1 MEQTQMAEFDR
12 ESPWTGWRPLR
23 IVALSTVLV
32 GLSGGALGYSVA
44 VMRHE
49 DFPTTTHLIAIGLF
63 ALALLGC
70 GWLLVRQ
77 IRAPTGE
84 DPLTRQERLNRNLL
98 VISALVG
105 VVIALVMSLAE
116 VESGGDGFLSNDPLP
131 PVVAILL
138 ILVTGLLVP
147 AISIYW
153 QRIIDEQEADATKTG
168 ALFALYT
175 YAIGA
180 PVWWLAWRGGFVAP
194 PDGFIIY
201 FATMIV
207 MCAIWLWKKYR

>member
-1 MEQTQMAEFDR
+1 MEQTQMADFDR
-12 ESPWTGWRPLR
+12 EAPWAGWRWLR
-23 IVALSTVLV
+23 ILALGTVTLLLSGYALGFTVGALQHEHGLHTDKVIKITVL
-32 GLSGGALGYSVA
+32 
-44 VMRHE
+44 
-49 DFPTTTHLIAIGLF
+49 

-70 GWLLVRQ
+70 GLLLVREV
-77 IRAPTGE
+77 RARAGE

-98 VISALVG
+98 VISGFLG
-105 VVIALVMSLAE
+105 VVIALVMAFTE

-153 QRIIDEQEADATKTG
+153 QRIIDEQEADATKAG
-168 ALFALYT
+168 ALFAVYT
-175 YAIGA
+175 YGIGA
-180 PVWWLAWRGGFVAP
+180 PVWWIAWRGGFVAP

-201 FATMIV
+201 FATMTVI
-207 MCAIWLWKKYR
+207 CAVWLWKKYR

>member
-1 MEQTQMAEFDR
+1 MERKQMAEPDR
-12 ESPWTGWRPLR
+12 ESSSAGWRRLR
-23 IVALSTVLV
+23 IIALGLVLFC
-32 GLSGGALGYSVA
+32 LSGVALGYMVA
-44 VMRHE
+44 VMRHG
-49 DFPTTTHLIAIGLF
+49 DFLTPAHLVPIVLF

-70 GWLLVRQ
+70 GLLLVREVRT
-77 IRAPTGE
+77 RAAE

-98 VISALVG
+98 VISGFVG

-116 VESGGDGFLSNDPLP
+116 VKSGGDGFLSNDPLP

-168 ALFALYT
+168 ALFAVYT
-175 YAIGA
+175 YGIGA

-201 FATMIV
+201 FATMMV
-207 MCAIWLWKKYR
+207 MCAVWLWKKYR